1 MIPENRLKE
10 FLVRAKRETFSS
22 GKKPVEMDD
31 GSRVYTFNESPLSY
45 QDRYFGRAIDAG
57 QEVVLLNGDPV
68 WSMVYRGGLEAEVD
82 RAACFTFLKTCLQ
95 NMPEDFPARGP
106 LNLESGVWQY
116 TNEVT
121 GDFSNFKG
129 DETILFN
136 DRKVY
141 FRNYCG
147 GIVKK

>member
-1 MIPENRLKE
+1 
-10 FLVRAKRETFSS
+10 
-22 GKKPVEMDD
+22 
-31 GSRVYTFNESPLSY
+31 
-45 QDRYFGRAIDAG
+45 
-57 QEVVLLNGDPV
+57 
-68 WSMVYRGGLEAEVD
+68 
-82 RAACFTFLKTCLQ
+82 
-95 NMPEDFPARGP
+95 
-106 LNLESGVWQY
+106 VWQY